1 MVARWRTALW
11 ACALTL
17 ALASATPVFAG
28 GRAGARVEFGPF
40 SIRAYVEQVL
50 MYVGPLE
57 VDAGLDL
64 RGPPWTV
71 TPYTAVVYNTD
82 TFWLAVEVA
91 RPLSSTAGFRFALSG
106 GVAW

>member
-1 MVARWRTALW
+1 MAARLRTVLW

-17 ALASATPVFAG
+17 ALASHALAS